1 MAKRKKRQEE
11 DKVEKV
17 NTIYYTKIFMAKFK
31 HSRYSRYEAQ
41 PKQICPAF
49 RHFSRY
55 KLSDILNMIRIR
67 KGNIGFENKIGKI
80 KSDYD
85 RVDMRKEAYKQKLY
99 LNNLLKTPK
108 SIPYAPQLKFKSLE
122 QINNNIRLRSQ
133 ILKNQK
139 HFKTQTSITE
149 GKRRNYSMSQLRNDM
164 GNKSINN

>member
-1 MAKRKKRQEE
+1 MWNTSYTNQICSKIKKLLTGFTFKKIIKRTSKNNNNRTIYPLFYAFGWMAKRKKRQEE
-11 DKVEKV
+11 DKIEKV

-67 KGNIGFENKIGKI
+67 KGNIGYENKIGKI

-99 LNNLLKTPK
+99 LNNLLKIK
-108 SIPYAPQLKFKSLE
+108 EEIIQCH
-122 QINNNIRLRSQ
+122 N
-133 ILKNQK
+133 
-139 HFKTQTSITE
+139 
-149 GKRRNYSMSQLRNDM
+149 
-164 GNKSINN
+164 